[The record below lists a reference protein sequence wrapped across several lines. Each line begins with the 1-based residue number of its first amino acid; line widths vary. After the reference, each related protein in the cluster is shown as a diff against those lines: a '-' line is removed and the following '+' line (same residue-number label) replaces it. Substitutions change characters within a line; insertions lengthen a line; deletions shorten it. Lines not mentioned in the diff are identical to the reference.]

1 MSQWHTFFAGFD
13 MINRHCRVGFCST
26 LFWLALGSGIVR
38 AEAVKIGIVQ
48 TLAVGPVFVAQDR
61 GYFAAEG
68 FAAELVYF
76 DAAQPIAVA
85 VASGDIDFGMTGMSA
100 AFYNLAG
107 QGVLRIIAAGNREM
121 PGFKNAGYLASN
133 RAYDAGLTSLRLL
146 AGHSVAVTQIG
157 SQLHYDLG
165 LAVEKYHLDLQSVRV
180 LALQSNTNMSTAL
193 AGGQADLGVF
203 PVTPAMQL
211 ISRGEVKLLG
221 WVGDEV
227 PYGQPNTV
235 FVSTK
240 TANDRR
246 AVVERFLRALR
257 KGAKE
262 YHDAF
267 ADAQEQRHD
276 AATAS
281 QLLALLAKYTHQ
293 QTEDIRIA
301 IPWLDADLR
310 LDALDIR
317 NQIEWFRAQ
326 GQLKGDVKDRDIID
340 ARYVVDLPGRD

>member
-1 MSQWHTFFAGFD
+1 MLVARRLGRVLCGFLSFVLS
-13 MINRHCRVGFCST
+13 VGF
-26 LFWLALGSGIVR
+26 AR
-38 AEAVKIGIVQ
+38 AESIKIGIVQ
-48 TLAVGPVFVAQDR
+48 TLAVGPVFVAQER

-68 FAAELVYF
+68 FAAELDYF

-121 PGFKNAGYLASN
+121 PGFKNAGYIASN
-133 RAYDAGLTSLRLL
+133 RAYDAGLTALQNL
-146 AGHSVAVTQIG
+146 AGHSVAVTQVG

-165 LAVEKYHLDLQSVRV
+165 LAAEKYHLDLQSIRV

-193 AGGQADLGVF
+193 AGGQVDVGVF

-211 ISRGEVKLLG
+211 IAHGDAKLLG
-221 WVGDEV
+221 WVGDEM

-235 FVSTK
+235 FAATK
-240 TANDRR
+240 TAGERR
-246 AVVERFLRALR
+246 AAVDRFLRALR
-257 KGAKE
+257 KGARD

-267 ADAQEQRHD
+267 ADANEQRHD
-276 AATAS
+276 GPTAS
-281 QLLALLAKYTHQ
+281 QVLALLAKYTHQ
-293 QTEDIRIA
+293 QPEDIRIA

-310 LDALDIR
+310 LDAADVR
-317 NQIEWFRAQ
+317 HQIEWFRAQ
-326 GQLKGDVKDRDIID
+326 GQLKGDVKDHEIID
-340 ARYVVDLPGRD
+340 ARYVVTLPGRD